1 MRLWYHENCRVFQ
14 DRLINDE
21 DRDWFRSLLGER
33 MKADFN
39 IDFNEVVQEP
49 VLYGDFVAQTAEK
62 AYQEIDDVPLVRYNQ
77 VFYLKMSLIF
87 LDEKTFR

>member
-1 MRLWYHENCRVFQ
+1 LYLIELNFKFFVKSVERLLRLWYHENCRVFQ

-39 IDFNEVVQEP
+39 INFDDVVQEP
-49 VLYGDFVAQTAEK
+49 VLYGDFVAHSADK
-62 AYQEIDDVPLVRYNQ
+62 AYQELDDLPLVKN
-77 VFYLKMSLIF
+77 
-87 LDEKTFR
+87 